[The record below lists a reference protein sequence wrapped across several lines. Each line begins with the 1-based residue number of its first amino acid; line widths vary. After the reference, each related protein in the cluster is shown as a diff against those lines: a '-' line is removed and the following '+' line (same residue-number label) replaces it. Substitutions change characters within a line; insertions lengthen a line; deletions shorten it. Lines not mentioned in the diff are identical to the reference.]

1 VRRYLDS
8 QLLFLE
14 SFVPDKL
21 NNHSPHGFE
30 YGLVKTRLGGS
41 SVLYVLAVFV
51 LFGLCPFGHA
61 FDRQILMDKYLG
73 LGLDNGMADL
83 VGAVLPDIPF
93 FGVGLSDLIFCDLS
107 PIRFFLLLG

>member
-1 VRRYLDS
+1 MDLSMASLR
-8 QLLFLE
+8 
-14 SFVPDKL
+14 PDL
-21 NNHSPHGFE
+21 AAC
-30 YGLVKTRLGGS
+30 T
-41 SVLYVLAVFV
+41 VLYVLAVFV
-51 LFGLCPFGHA
+51 PVWALPLFGHA

-73 LGLDNGMADL
+73 LGLANGMADL